1 MKYLIPTNA
10 KDLENGSCCKKAK
23 TSYEAV
29 SKSKFDTDDV
39 QISFQTFDLILW
51 NFILFLWDFNGSST
65 RKEDLQML
73 VLKSKKKIMENVC
86 GGDQF

>member
-1 MKYLIPTNA
+1 MKYLISTNA

-51 NFILFLWDFNGSST
+51 NFILFL
-65 RKEDLQML
+65 
-73 VLKSKKKIMENVC
+73 
-86 GGDQF
+86 